1 MIAENVGEI
10 HGGLAGELHVDEV
23 ARIPI
28 AVPLVGVAS
37 IGAQLGDAIS
47 TPCSYYNPVSC
58 EV

>member
-10 HGGLAGELHVDEV
+10 HGGLAGELHVDGV

-37 IGAQLGDAIS
+37 IGAQLGDAINGDAGS
-47 TPCSYYNPVSC
+47 LIV
-58 EV
+58 

>member
-10 HGGLAGELHVDEV
+10 HGGLAGELHVDGV

-37 IGAQLGDAIS
+37 IGAQLGDAINGDAGS
-47 TPCSYYNPVSC
+47 LIVWMGKC
-58 EV
+58 